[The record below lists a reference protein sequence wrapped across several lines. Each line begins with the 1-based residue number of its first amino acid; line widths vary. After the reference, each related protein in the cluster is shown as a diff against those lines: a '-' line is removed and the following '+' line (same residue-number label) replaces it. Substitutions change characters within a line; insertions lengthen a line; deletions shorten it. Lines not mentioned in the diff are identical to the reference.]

1 MKKMRFMMLLPVLA
15 AGLHGCRRAETPVA
29 GPPAAAAAVRE
40 TVRGELAAVAEHSF
54 PRYLRAT
61 GQLRAATDAVVAAD
75 AMGRVVT
82 VAVERGS
89 VVQAGDVLA
98 ELDARQAKLALEEA
112 AASLALAESKLGLA
126 RNEQER
132 NRPLAEK
139 RAVAESDYQKLVTQ
153 VAAGVA
159 EVAAAKSRRDQA
171 QKALDDCRIRTVSA
185 GVVAERMVEPGEYVR
200 TDSPVARVVDL
211 TKLRLVLSVP
221 ETEVG
226 LLALDQVVTFQTPA
240 VAGRTFRGSLR
251 FLGAALREASRD
263 LVVEAEV
270 ENAEGVLRPGFFC
283 DAGILLKEEKAV
295 AVPDDALRSEG
306 SRRVVFVVGSDARL
320 EERLVETGE
329 IAGGFTEI
337 RRGIAVGERVLRK
350 PGAAAADGAPFAAD
364 APKP

>member
-1 MKKMRFMMLLPVLA
+1 
-15 AGLHGCRRAETPVA
+15 
-29 GPPAAAAAVRE
+29 
-40 TVRGELAAVAEHSF
+40 
-54 PRYLRAT
+54 
-61 GQLRAATDAVVAAD
+61 
-75 AMGRVVT
+75 
-82 VAVERGS
+82 
-89 VVQAGDVLA
+89 
-98 ELDARQAKLALEEA
+98 
-112 AASLALAESKLGLA
+112 
-126 RNEQER
+126 
-132 NRPLAEK
+132 
-139 RAVAESDYQKLVTQ
+139 
-153 VAAGVA
+153 
-159 EVAAAKSRRDQA
+159 
-171 QKALDDCRIRTVSA
+171 
-185 GVVAERMVEPGEYVR
+185 
-200 TDSPVARVVDL
+200 
-211 TKLRLVLSVP
+211 
-221 ETEVG
+221 
-226 LLALDQVVTFQTPA
+226 

-337 RRGIAVGERVLRK
+337 RRGIVVGDRVLRK